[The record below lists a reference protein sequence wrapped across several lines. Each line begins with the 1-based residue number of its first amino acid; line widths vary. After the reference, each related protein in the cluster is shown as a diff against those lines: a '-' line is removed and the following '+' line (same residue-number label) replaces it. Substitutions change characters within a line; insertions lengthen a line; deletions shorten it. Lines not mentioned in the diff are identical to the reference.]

1 MKGRF
6 GIDTLPTFVLFVRSR
21 EQERLTGVRTEQEL
35 RTLLAKVPKGQV
47 VSENSNA
54 PQREVWN
61 AKEMGNVKPELNP
74 DGEKIDQI
82 IVEGNATIPATAIV
96 GKLGIA
102 LGQKATPAQIQED
115 IRGLLR
121 TRWFFTV
128 EPKYRRT
135 DKGLVLVLAVTERP
149 LVRSIKYF
157 SASEIKPQRL
167 AAETGLKVGAP
178 YEVISNQDAARRLAT
193 LYHEQGYAEATVELV
208 SGDKPNERNI
218 EFRIHEGVAQRVVWR
233 YFAGNKAVSGERLA
247 MELKSK
253 PAYASI
259 LGKFDPENLAQD
271 VAAVRKYYKTLGF
284 FDAKITPTIESSKD
298 HRWLYV
304 HIRWRRVDTT
314 AFAIS
319 I

>member
-1 MKGRF
+1 MSRRRSPCEQMRPIVDRLQRERLPIFAVNVVIGPGLKGRF

-96 GKLGIA
+96 GKLSIA

-157 SASEIKPQRL
+157 GRL
-167 AAETGLKVGAP
+167 GNQAAETGRGNGP
-178 YEVISNQDAARRLAT
+178 
-193 LYHEQGYAEATVELV
+193 QGRHSV
-208 SGDKPNERNI
+208 
-218 EFRIHEGVAQRVVWR
+218 
-233 YFAGNKAVSGERLA
+233 
-247 MELKSK
+247 
-253 PAYASI
+253 
-259 LGKFDPENLAQD
+259 
-271 VAAVRKYYKTLGF
+271 
-284 FDAKITPTIESSKD
+284 
-298 HRWLYV
+298 
-304 HIRWRRVDTT
+304 
-314 AFAIS
+314 
-319 I
+319 